1 MWKPI
6 ALILACALA
15 LTGCA
20 NFKQYLAQ
28 DQQYAAAVI
37 QRVAAGVKVAAADI
51 QLVSGVVC
59 SDLSQAQSAFS
70 QLSSFVGQNPGPK
83 TNQNLNIAASALN
96 TVGAYCSSGGGSVQ
110 MLLAAY
116 HAAQAAKAAI
126 ATAQQSAPARM

>member
-6 ALILACALA
+6 ALCLACALA

-20 NFKQYLAQ
+20 NFKQYLAA

-37 QRVAAGVKVAAADI
+37 QRIAAGVKVAAADI
-51 QLVSGVVC
+51 QSVAGMVC
-59 SDLSQAQSAFS
+59 ADLSQAQSAFS
-70 QLSSFVGQNPGPK
+70 QLSSFVGPNPGPK

-96 TVGAYCSSGGGSVQ
+96 TVGAYCSSSGGSVQ
-110 MLLAAY
+110 MLLAAWR
-116 HAAQAAKAAI
+116 AAQAAKTAI